1 MKAVK
6 LTKIVWNLDTV
17 NAEDR
22 EKVLAAL
29 PKVKVFLADD
39 NFDVVTNVPRII
51 KKKFGYGVFNYS
63 YTEIKIVENVEDL
76 LLLCTPKGM
85 KVKKLFLKNGD
96 LTEFGELLVKS
107 LEFRIK
113 ERLRMEFNGVSAY
126 EMPKLLDEIQLGI
139 EKITGMNW
147 EGHTVDELMA
157 PIMNKIRFAKA
168 VNLIDK
174 YGEVSEEDECEED

>member
-22 EKVLAAL
+22 EKVLATL

-85 KVKKLFLKNGD
+85 KVKKVYDKKGGLS
-96 LTEFGELLVKS
+96 EFGELLVKG
-107 LEFRIK
+107 LEIRIK
-113 ERLRMEFNGVSAY
+113 ERLRMEFNGVSTY
-126 EMPKLLDEIQLGI
+126 EMPKILDEIQLGI
-139 EKITGMNW
+139 EKVTGMNW
-147 EGHTVDELMA
+147 ENHTVEELMRA
-157 PIMNKIRFAKA
+157 VMTKVRFANA
-168 VNLIDK
+168 ANLIDK
-174 YGEVSEEDECEED
+174 YGEVSEEEEEEED

>member
-22 EKVLAAL
+22 EKVLATL

-85 KVKKLFLKNGD
+85 KIKKLFLKNGD

-107 LEFRIK
+107 LELRIK
-113 ERLRMEFNGVSAY
+113 ERLRMEFNGVSTY

-168 VNLIDK
+168 ANLIDK
-174 YGEVSEEDECEED
+174 YGEVSEEEECEED